1 MRLSFLD
8 PKHTH
13 PRALRRKESLAARQ
27 LHIWQES
34 KRLYTESC
42 RVLRGLPSS
51 LRGISSPCIGSTER
65 VYIEIAHG
73 FDRGS
78 VHEYMRHL
86 NYALAFL
93 GRTLSAFREFQQAEH
108 VDRDELKRLITLAL
122 SIEKKLLKVITW
134 CECQENINW
143 SDDRIIKDCNSLFER

>member
-1 MRLSFLD
+1 MD
-8 PKHTH
+8 PEHTN
-13 PRALRRKESLAARQ
+13 PRALRRKENLAARQ

-51 LRGISSPCIGSTER
+51 LRRISSPCIGSTER
-65 VYIEIAHG
+65 VHIEIAHG

-78 VHEYMRHL
+78 LHEYMRHL

-93 GRTLSAFREFQQAEH
+93 GRTVSAFREFQQAGH
-108 VDRDELKRLITLAL
+108 VDRDELKRLIALAM
-122 SIEKKLLKVITW
+122 SIEKNLLKVIA
-134 CECQENINW
+134 CFESQKDISW
-143 SDDRIIKDCNSLFER
+143 SDDRIIKGSNALSEL